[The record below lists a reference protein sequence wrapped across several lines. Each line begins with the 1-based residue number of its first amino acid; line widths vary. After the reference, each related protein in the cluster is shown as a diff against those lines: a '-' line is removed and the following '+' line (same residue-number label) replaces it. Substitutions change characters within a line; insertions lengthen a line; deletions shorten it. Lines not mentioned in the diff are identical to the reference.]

1 MINNFAFPLFFCF
14 THVDSGRKRYR
25 GDDDYRSSDRS
36 HRDANRDSRPVS

>member
-1 MINNFAFPLFFCF
+1 MINTVAPPFLFCF
-14 THVDSGRKRYR
+14 TRVDSGRKRYR